1 MRTILS
7 EIKNFRRLVNLNEGD
22 DKDVVVALI
31 GDQLTFELDSND
43 FISTPQLRDEDMTI
57 DKLMMSLSK
66 QNPMPEVDHVFVS
79 IGVNDKFQD
88 KKVIPFLIE
97 ALDNIFP
104 NAEINIIKAIVG
116 EDYFY
121 GNEETEDIKDLET
134 QILDYYNTFKQNG
147 LTVLGNYPSLDY
159 GLGDEN
165 KSIQFLKKQMSDSLF
180 QNITNFGQ
188 NVEPLSIDEPYIYK
202 DNVDI
207 SGDDVTDFDTIYE
220 FLERFEEIVKSGN
233 RYDSRVR
240 SSFKADI
247 EQIQIALKFLM
258 PNFDLEITGVYDTDT
273 NEAIYKFQEQQNID
287 ATGIADQETLEEI
300 LFDLKAKSFDDDDLG
315 KFLGDLGI
323 KKEDTPLIDGSVE
336 IIGLSG
342 DKEYNAQLMIDYMNE
357 KGITNPY
364 TQIGILSVIGKESGF
379 VPQNEICYGG
389 TDNSR
394 IRELFGNR
402 LDDYEDDDKLD
413 TLKRN
418 CEKFFDVVYGKEAKD
433 ELGWN
438 TGNDNKGDGYKYRGR
453 GFNQIT
459 FKNTYKSI
467 GNMIGEDLVSNP
479 DILNDVDV
487 AAKAAVAYFTDGKT
501 GSSLPEFTSVDEAI
515 NYFVDKNAGGH
526 ANEENRS
533 KAFNAASD
541 FEIVP

>member
-1 MRTILS
+1 MKTLIS
-7 EIKNFRRLVNLNEGD
+7 EIKNFRRLVKLNEGD

-31 GDQLTFELDSND
+31 GDQLTFELESSD

-66 QNPMPEVDHVFVS
+66 QTPMPEVDHVFVS

-97 ALDNIFP
+97 SLDNIFP

-134 QILDYYNTFKQNG
+134 QILDYYNVFKQNG

-188 NVEPLSIDEPYIYK
+188 KSEPLSIDEPYIYK
-202 DNVDI
+202 DNIDI

-240 SSFKADI
+240 SSFRPDI
-247 EQIQIALKFLM
+247 EQIQMSLKFLM
-258 PNFDLEITGVYDTDT
+258 PNLDLEITGVYDTDT
-273 NEAIYKFQEQQNID
+273 NEAVYKFQEQQNIEP
-287 ATGIADQETLEEI
+287 TGIADQETLEEM

-315 KFLGDLGI
+315 KFLSDLGI
-323 KKEDTPLIDGSVE
+323 EPEVKKKKKSRLSVSDVWNSFTDKIIDKFEGGYWNNDTTKPRSQKCVNHPDDPMYDNSGETMFGIDRRSGQWDNTPKGREFFEVIDNEKDNYQNMEEFCQTWRWNYNGGPLQSELKSRAGDLMLTVYENNKYVFTPEALEEVESNKRLLFHFAYACWNGSGVFQSFAEDINDAVE
-336 IIGLSG
+336 SGLSG
-342 DKEYNAQLMIDYMNE
+342 DELVDVAI
-357 KGITNPY
+357 
-364 TQIGILSVIGKESGF
+364 ESR
-379 VPQNEICYGG
+379 NNRYGG
-389 TDNSR
+389 TDWASR
-394 IRELFGNR
+394 NQE
-402 LDDYEDDDKLD
+402 
-413 TLKRN
+413 
-418 CEKFFDVVYGKEAKD
+418 VVDIIK
-433 ELGWN
+433 
-438 TGNDNKGDGYKYRGR
+438 ND
-453 GFNQIT
+453 
-459 FKNTYKSI
+459 
-467 GNMIGEDLVSNP
+467 
-479 DILNDVDV
+479 
-487 AAKAAVAYFTDGKT
+487 
-501 GSSLPEFTSVDEAI
+501 SSL
-515 NYFVDKNAGGH
+515 
-526 ANEENRS
+526 EN
-533 KAFNAASD
+533 
-541 FEIVP
+541 

>member
-1 MRTILS
+1 MKTLIS
-7 EIKNFRRLVNLNEGD
+7 EIKNFRRLVKLNEGD

-31 GDQLTFELDSND
+31 GDQLTFELESSD

-66 QNPMPEVDHVFVS
+66 QTPMPEVDHVFVS

-97 ALDNIFP
+97 SLDNIFP

-134 QILDYYNTFKQNG
+134 QILDYYNVFKQNG

-188 NVEPLSIDEPYIYK
+188 KSEPLSIDEPYIYK
-202 DNVDI
+202 DNIDI

-240 SSFKADI
+240 SSFRPDI
-247 EQIQIALKFLM
+247 EQIQMSLKFLM
-258 PNFDLEITGVYDTDT
+258 PNLDLEITGVYDTDT
-273 NEAIYKFQEQQNID
+273 NEAVYKFQEQQNIEP
-287 ATGIADQETLEEI
+287 TGIADQETLEEM

-315 KFLGDLGI
+315 KFLSDLGI
-323 KKEDTPLIDGSVE
+323 ESEVKKKKKSRLSVSDVWNSFTDKIIDKFEGGYWNNDTTKPRSQKCVNHPDDPMYDNSGETMFGIDRRSGQWDNTPKGREFFEVIDNEKDNYQNTEEFCQTWRWNYNGGPLQSELKSRAGDLMLTVYENNKYVFTPEALEEVESNKRLLFHFAYACWNGSGVFQSFAEDINDAVE
-336 IIGLSG
+336 SGLSG
-342 DKEYNAQLMIDYMNE
+342 D
-357 KGITNPY
+357 
-364 TQIGILSVIGKESGF
+364 
-379 VPQNEICYGG
+379 
-389 TDNSR
+389 
-394 IRELFGNR
+394 EL
-402 LDDYEDDDKLD
+402 
-413 TLKRN
+413 
-418 CEKFFDVVYGKEAKD
+418 
-433 ELGWN
+433 
-438 TGNDNKGDGYKYRGR
+438 
-453 GFNQIT
+453 
-459 FKNTYKSI
+459 
-467 GNMIGEDLVSNP
+467 
-479 DILNDVDV
+479 VDV
-487 AAKAAVAYFTDGKT
+487 AIESRNNRYSGTNWGSANQEVVDIIKND
-501 GSSLPEFTSVDEAI
+501 SSL
-515 NYFVDKNAGGH
+515 
-526 ANEENRS
+526 EN
-533 KAFNAASD
+533 
-541 FEIVP
+541 

>member
-1 MRTILS
+1 MKTLIS
-7 EIKNFRRLVNLNEGD
+7 EIKNFRRLVKLNEGD

-31 GDQLTFELDSND
+31 GDQLTFELESSD

-66 QNPMPEVDHVFVS
+66 QTPMPEVDHVFVS

-97 ALDNIFP
+97 SLDNIFP

-134 QILDYYNTFKQNG
+134 QILDYYNVFKQNG

-188 NVEPLSIDEPYIYK
+188 KSEPLSIDEPYIYK
-202 DNVDI
+202 DNIDI

-240 SSFKADI
+240 SSFRPDI
-247 EQIQIALKFLM
+247 EQIQMSLKFLM
-258 PNFDLEITGVYDTDT
+258 PNLDLEITGVYDTDT
-273 NEAIYKFQEQQNID
+273 NEAVYKFQEQQNIEP
-287 ATGIADQETLEEI
+287 TGIADQETLEEM

-315 KFLGDLGI
+315 KFLSDLGI
-323 KKEDTPLIDGSVE
+323 EPEVKKKKKLRLSVSDVWNSFTDKIIDKFEGGYWNNDTTKPRSQKCVNHPDDPMYDNSGETMFGIDRRSGQWDNTPKGREFFELIDSEKENYENMEEFCQTWRWNYNGGTLQSELKSRAGDLMLTVYENNKDVFTTEALEEVESNKRLLFHFAYACWNGSGVFQSFAEDINDAVE
-336 IIGLSG
+336 IGLSG
-342 DKEYNAQLMIDYMNE
+342 DELVDVAI
-357 KGITNPY
+357 
-364 TQIGILSVIGKESGF
+364 ESR
-379 VPQNEICYGG
+379 NNRYGG
-389 TDNSR
+389 TDWASR
-394 IRELFGNR
+394 NQE
-402 LDDYEDDDKLD
+402 
-413 TLKRN
+413 
-418 CEKFFDVVYGKEAKD
+418 VVDIIK
-433 ELGWN
+433 
-438 TGNDNKGDGYKYRGR
+438 ND
-453 GFNQIT
+453 
-459 FKNTYKSI
+459 
-467 GNMIGEDLVSNP
+467 
-479 DILNDVDV
+479 
-487 AAKAAVAYFTDGKT
+487 
-501 GSSLPEFTSVDEAI
+501 SSL
-515 NYFVDKNAGGH
+515 
-526 ANEENRS
+526 EN
-533 KAFNAASD
+533 
-541 FEIVP
+541 

>member
-1 MRTILS
+1 MKTILS
-7 EIKNFRRLVNLNEGD
+7 EIKNFRRLVNLNEED

-31 GDQLTFELDSND
+31 GDQLAFQLDSND

-202 DNVDI
+202 DNIDI
-207 SGDDVTDFDTIYE
+207 SGDDATDFDTIYE

-258 PNFDLEITGVYDTDT
+258 SNFDLEITGVYDTDT
-273 NEAIYKFQEQQNID
+273 NEAIYNFQEQQNLEP
-287 ATGIADQETLEEI
+287 TGIADQETLNEM

-315 KFLGDLGI
+315 KFLSELGIEPEGKKKKKSRLSVSDVWNSFTDKIIDKFEGGYWNNDTTKPRSQKCTNHPDDPMYDNSGETMFGIDRRAGNWDSKPKGKEFFDLIDEEKENYNNMEEFCRTWRWNYNGGPLQSELKSRAGDLMLSVYENNKDVFTPEALEEVESNKRLLFHFAYACWNGSGVFQSFA
-323 KKEDTPLIDGSVE
+323 EDINDAVE
-336 IIGLSG
+336 SGLSG
-342 DKEYNAQLMIDYMNE
+342 DELVDVAI
-357 KGITNPY
+357 
-364 TQIGILSVIGKESGF
+364 ESR
-379 VPQNEICYGG
+379 NNRYGG
-389 TDNSR
+389 TDWASR
-394 IRELFGNR
+394 NQE
-402 LDDYEDDDKLD
+402 
-413 TLKRN
+413 
-418 CEKFFDVVYGKEAKD
+418 VVDIIK
-433 ELGWN
+433 
-438 TGNDNKGDGYKYRGR
+438 ND
-453 GFNQIT
+453 
-459 FKNTYKSI
+459 
-467 GNMIGEDLVSNP
+467 
-479 DILNDVDV
+479 
-487 AAKAAVAYFTDGKT
+487 
-501 GSSLPEFTSVDEAI
+501 SSL
-515 NYFVDKNAGGH
+515 
-526 ANEENRS
+526 EN
-533 KAFNAASD
+533 
-541 FEIVP
+541 

>member
-1 MRTILS
+1 MKTLIS
-7 EIKNFRRLVNLNEGD
+7 EIKNFRRLVKLNEGD

-31 GDQLTFELDSND
+31 GDQLTFELESSD

-66 QNPMPEVDHVFVS
+66 QTPMPEVDHVFVS

-97 ALDNIFP
+97 SLDNIFP

-134 QILDYYNTFKQNG
+134 QILDYYNVFKQNG

-188 NVEPLSIDEPYIYK
+188 KSEPLSIDEPYIYK
-202 DNVDI
+202 DNIDI

-240 SSFKADI
+240 SSFRPDI
-247 EQIQIALKFLM
+247 EQIQMSLKFLM
-258 PNFDLEITGVYDTDT
+258 PNLDLEITGVYDTDT
-273 NEAIYKFQEQQNID
+273 NEAVYKFQEQQNIEP
-287 ATGIADQETLEEI
+287 TGIADQETLEEM

-315 KFLGDLGI
+315 KFLSDLGI
-323 KKEDTPLIDGSVE
+323 EPEVKKKKKSRLSVSDVWNSFTDKIIDKFEGGYWNNDTTKPRSQKCVNHPDDPMYDNSGETMFGIDRRSGQWDNTPKGREFFEVIDNEKDNYQNMEEFCQTWRWNYKGGPLQSELKSRAGDLMLTVYENNKYVFTPEALEEVESNKRLLFHFAYACWNGSGVLQSFAEDINDAVE
-336 IIGLSG
+336 SGLSG
-342 DKEYNAQLMIDYMNE
+342 D
-357 KGITNPY
+357 
-364 TQIGILSVIGKESGF
+364 
-379 VPQNEICYGG
+379 
-389 TDNSR
+389 
-394 IRELFGNR
+394 EL
-402 LDDYEDDDKLD
+402 
-413 TLKRN
+413 
-418 CEKFFDVVYGKEAKD
+418 
-433 ELGWN
+433 
-438 TGNDNKGDGYKYRGR
+438 
-453 GFNQIT
+453 
-459 FKNTYKSI
+459 
-467 GNMIGEDLVSNP
+467 
-479 DILNDVDV
+479 VDV
-487 AAKAAVAYFTDGKT
+487 AIESRNNRYSGTNWGSRNQEVVDIIKND
-501 GSSLPEFTSVDEAI
+501 SSL
-515 NYFVDKNAGGH
+515 
-526 ANEENRS
+526 EN
-533 KAFNAASD
+533 
-541 FEIVP
+541 

>member
-121 GNEETEDIKDLET
+121 GNEEAEDIKDLET

-202 DNVDI
+202 DNIDI
-207 SGDDVTDFDTIYE
+207 SGDDATDFDTIYE

-240 SSFKADI
+240 GSFRPDI
-247 EQIQIALKFLM
+247 EQIQMALKFLI
-258 PNFDLEITGVYDTDT
+258 PNLDLEITGVYDTDT
-273 NEAIYKFQEQQNID
+273 NEAVYKFQELQNVEP
-287 ATGIADQETLEEI
+287 TGIADQETLEEM
-300 LFDLKAKSFDDDDLG
+300 LFDLKAKSFDDNDLG
-315 KFLGDLGI
+315 KFLSELGIEPEGKKKKKSLSVSDVWSSFTDKIIDKFEGGYWNNDTTKPRSQKCTNHPDDPMYDNSGETMFGIDRRAGNWDSTPKGREFFELIDNEKENYNNMEEFCRTWRWNYNGGPLQSELKSRAGDLMLSVYENNKDVFTPEALEEVESNKRLLFHFAYACWNGSGVFQSFA
-323 KKEDTPLIDGSVE
+323 EDINDAVE
-336 IIGLSG
+336 SGLSG
-342 DKEYNAQLMIDYMNE
+342 DELVDVA
-357 KGITNPY
+357 
-364 TQIGILSVIGKESGF
+364 VESR
-379 VPQNEICYGG
+379 NNRYGG
-389 TDNSR
+389 TDWASR
-394 IRELFGNR
+394 NQE
-402 LDDYEDDDKLD
+402 
-413 TLKRN
+413 
-418 CEKFFDVVYGKEAKD
+418 VVDIIK
-433 ELGWN
+433 
-438 TGNDNKGDGYKYRGR
+438 ND
-453 GFNQIT
+453 
-459 FKNTYKSI
+459 
-467 GNMIGEDLVSNP
+467 
-479 DILNDVDV
+479 
-487 AAKAAVAYFTDGKT
+487 
-501 GSSLPEFTSVDEAI
+501 SSL
-515 NYFVDKNAGGH
+515 
-526 ANEENRS
+526 EN
-533 KAFNAASD
+533 
-541 FEIVP
+541 

>member
-1 MRTILS
+1 MKTLIS
-7 EIKNFRRLVNLNEGD
+7 EIKNFRRLVKLNEGD

-31 GDQLTFELDSND
+31 GDQLTFELESSD

-66 QNPMPEVDHVFVS
+66 QTPMPEVDHVFVS

-97 ALDNIFP
+97 SLDNIFP

-188 NVEPLSIDEPYIYK
+188 KSEPLSIDEPYIYK
-202 DNVDI
+202 DNIDI

-240 SSFKADI
+240 SSFRPDI
-247 EQIQIALKFLM
+247 EQIQMSLKFLM
-258 PNFDLEITGVYDTDT
+258 PNLDLEITGVYDTDT
-273 NEAIYKFQEQQNID
+273 NEAVYKFQEQQNIEP
-287 ATGIADQETLEEI
+287 TGIADQETLEEM

-315 KFLGDLGI
+315 KFLSDLGI
-323 KKEDTPLIDGSVE
+323 EPEVKKKKKLRLSVSDVWNSFTDKIIDKFEGGYWNNDTTKPRSQKCVNHPDDPMYDNSGETMFGIDRRSGQWDNTPKGREFFEVIDNEKDNYQNMEEFCQTWRWNYNGGPLQSELKSRAGDLMLTVYENNKYVFTPEALEEVESNKRLLFHFAYACWNGSGVFQSFAEDINDAVE
-336 IIGLSG
+336 SGLSG
-342 DKEYNAQLMIDYMNE
+342 DELVDVAI
-357 KGITNPY
+357 
-364 TQIGILSVIGKESGF
+364 ESR
-379 VPQNEICYGG
+379 NNRYGG
-389 TDNSR
+389 TDWASR
-394 IRELFGNR
+394 NQE
-402 LDDYEDDDKLD
+402 
-413 TLKRN
+413 
-418 CEKFFDVVYGKEAKD
+418 VVDIIK
-433 ELGWN
+433 
-438 TGNDNKGDGYKYRGR
+438 ND
-453 GFNQIT
+453 
-459 FKNTYKSI
+459 
-467 GNMIGEDLVSNP
+467 
-479 DILNDVDV
+479 
-487 AAKAAVAYFTDGKT
+487 
-501 GSSLPEFTSVDEAI
+501 SSL
-515 NYFVDKNAGGH
+515 
-526 ANEENRS
+526 EN
-533 KAFNAASD
+533 
-541 FEIVP
+541 

>member
-1 MRTILS
+1 MKTLIS
-7 EIKNFRRLVNLNEGD
+7 EIKNFRRLVKLNEGD

-31 GDQLTFELDSND
+31 GDQLTFELESSD

-66 QNPMPEVDHVFVS
+66 QTPMPEVDHVFVS

-97 ALDNIFP
+97 SLDNIFP

-134 QILDYYNTFKQNG
+134 QILDYYNAFKQNG

-188 NVEPLSIDEPYIYK
+188 KSEPLSIDEPYIYK
-202 DNVDI
+202 DNIDI

-240 SSFKADI
+240 SSFRPDI
-247 EQIQIALKFLM
+247 EQIQMSLKFLM
-258 PNFDLEITGVYDTDT
+258 PNLDLEITGVYDTDT
-273 NEAIYKFQEQQNID
+273 NEAVYKFQEQQNIEP
-287 ATGIADQETLEEI
+287 TGIADQETLEEM

-315 KFLGDLGI
+315 KFLSDLGI
-323 KKEDTPLIDGSVE
+323 EPEVKKKKKLRLSVSDVWNSFTDKIIDKFEGGYWNNDTTKPRSQKCVNHPDDPMYDNSGETMFGIDRRSGQWDNTPKGREFFEVIDNEKDNYQNMEEFCQTWRWNYNGGPLQSELKSRAGDLMLTVYENNKYVFTPEALEEVESNKRLLFHFAYACWNGSGVFQSFAEDINDAVE
-336 IIGLSG
+336 SGLSG
-342 DKEYNAQLMIDYMNE
+342 DELVDVAI
-357 KGITNPY
+357 
-364 TQIGILSVIGKESGF
+364 ESR
-379 VPQNEICYGG
+379 NNRYGG
-389 TDNSR
+389 TDWASR
-394 IRELFGNR
+394 NQE
-402 LDDYEDDDKLD
+402 
-413 TLKRN
+413 
-418 CEKFFDVVYGKEAKD
+418 VVDIIK
-433 ELGWN
+433 
-438 TGNDNKGDGYKYRGR
+438 ND
-453 GFNQIT
+453 
-459 FKNTYKSI
+459 
-467 GNMIGEDLVSNP
+467 
-479 DILNDVDV
+479 
-487 AAKAAVAYFTDGKT
+487 
-501 GSSLPEFTSVDEAI
+501 SSL
-515 NYFVDKNAGGH
+515 
-526 ANEENRS
+526 EN
-533 KAFNAASD
+533 
-541 FEIVP
+541 